1 VNSLALH
8 VGLGALLGALLAWLG
23 RRFRLLTS
31 SGQLAT
37 WGVTAAVF
45 AAQGWVWGAVL
56 VLWALSAGAVTVFR
70 RPYKEHFKD
79 RQGDLA
85 AQNHVQILT
94 RLGWPT
100 ALALLSVAVAEMD
113 YLVPF
118 VGALATAGADV
129 WATEL
134 GMLQQE
140 DPRLI
145 ITRRRVA
152 HGTPGAI
159 SLMGLTAALGA
170 AWLLG
175 FVALL
180 LSSIETWR
188 ADAAIDDRLLWLPL
202 AALVGGLIG
211 SLTDSLLGATAQAY
225 YHCEVCDR
233 YTEEPEH
240 TCGREANQVRG
251 WPWMT
256 NEVVDLVSTVVGAS
270 VTAGVAIVLAQS
282 PWPW

>member
-1 VNSLALH
+1 MNDPVLMIT
-8 VGLGALLGALLAWLG
+8 LGVLLGALLAWLG
-23 RRFRLLTS
+23 GRFRLLTG
-31 SGQLAT
+31 SGQVTIL
-37 WGVTAAVF
+37 GVTVAVF
-45 AAQGWVWGAVL
+45 ATQGWVWGAVL
-56 VLWALSAGAVTVFR
+56 VLWSLLAGAVTVFR

-79 RQGDLA
+79 RLGDDAAESWLQLLA
-85 AQNHVQILT
+85 
-94 RLGWPT
+94 RLGWP
-100 ALALLSVAVAEMD
+100 AVLALLSVAVAEMD
-113 YLVPF
+113 YVVPF
-118 VGALATAGADV
+118 VGALATAGADI

-134 GMLQQE
+134 GMLQQQ

-145 ITRRRVA
+145 TTRRRVA
-152 HGTPGAI
+152 HGTPGAV
-159 SLMGLTAALGA
+159 SMMGITAALGA
-170 AWLLG
+170 AWLFG

-188 ADAAIDDRLLWLPL
+188 ADDGIDERLLWLPL

-233 YTEEPEH
+233 YTEEPVH

-256 NEVVDLVSTVVGAS
+256 NEVVDFVSTVVGAS
-270 VTAGVAIVLAQS
+270 VTAGVTVLLAQL
-282 PWPW
+282 PWP